1 MADADKN
8 DDQTD
13 ETTKANA
20 CQRRCCPAPS
30 LKNPE
35 VLGFMW
41 DRIGATVL
49 FITILTVLPGLTVL
63 ARREGGCYK
72 YDCPYADEDDDDLCD
87 FMGGDRERGRWYC
100 KDPGD
105 VRHPQDKLCAK
116 DPQCKV
122 YGLSPSSTIP
132 FVATVSGLCCA
143 VLMPLVGA
151 FVDHSPKRWEALVA
165 TAALLIAAN
174 ALQISLGPRTWF
186 AAGLIQA
193 TVGAGSYMAHQACL
207 FAYIPEMVA
216 DPSEV
221 PSVTGVLKA
230 WESLAIILYLVIV
243 GAGVGPLFTREG
255 PSGEVDLARVGQ
267 VVAVMVG
274 APLMALG
281 MFRYLGRRPA
291 LQELP
296 EGRSIWTIGFYRVA
310 ATVKTLRTE
319 FQTLGCFYLGYAF
332 WESANTAVVSLTGAY
347 VLEQLGMSAG
357 DFIIIALLF
366 VLCAIP
372 GAITSIKIADKE
384 WLSLKA
390 SVAGALVL
398 SSVCLCCVSAFVYSS
413 GTGPYVYAIVPF
425 LGFANGWVYPA
436 QRNLLVALIP
446 GGCEAEMMG
455 FFQFSA
461 MSLSWAPSLVFLA
474 MGETTSDYRLAILVC
489 PVFWLGG
496 LAILYF
502 CVDVDKGLAEVEAT
516 LDKRFKSGGDAAP
529 APAPKAA
536 PEKA

>member
-8 DDQTD
+8 DDP
-13 ETTKANA
+13 TTEANA

-72 YDCPYADEDDDDLCD
+72 YDCPYANDDDDDLCT

-100 KDPGD
+100 KAGD
-105 VRHPQDKLCAK
+105 VRHPQDKTCAE
-116 DPQCKV
+116 DPDCKV

-165 TAALLIAAN
+165 TAALLVAAN
-174 ALQISLGPRTWF
+174 ALQISLGPQTWF

-243 GAGVGPLFTREG
+243 GAGGGALVNREG

-267 VVAVMVG
+267 VVAVVVG

-296 EGRSIWTIGFYRVA
+296 EGRSLWTIGFYRVA

-319 FQTLGCFYLGYAF
+319 FRTLGCFYLGYAF
-332 WESANTAVVSLTGAY
+332 WESSNTAVVSLTGAY
-347 VLEQLGMSAG
+347 VLEQLGMTAG
-357 DFIIIALLF
+357 QFIIIALLF
-366 VLCAIP
+366 VVCAIP
-372 GAITSIKIADKE
+372 GALASIKIADKE
-384 WLSLKA
+384 WLSLKS
-390 SVAGALVL
+390 SVAGSLVL
-398 SSVCLCCVSAFVYSS
+398 SSVCLFFVCAFVHSS
-413 GTGPYVYAIVPF
+413 ETRGIIYAVVPF

-474 MGETTSDYRLAILVC
+474 MGESTGDYRFAILVL
-489 PVFWLGG
+489 PIFWLGG
-496 LAILYF
+496 LAVLYF
-502 CVDVDKGLAEVEAT
+502 TVDLDTGLAEVAAT
-516 LDKRFKSGGDAAP
+516 LDKRFKSGTAAAP
-529 APAPKAA
+529 AAAPKAA